1 MAAGT
6 MTDDA
11 WFAQHTDGAPPRL
24 RERADAFFRNTAPDA
39 LPRRLAIAANA
50 ALTTASGATS
60 REAALDLL
68 AADALITLALLAAGE
83 RNPASLAVEARAL
96 RDVAG

>member
-1 MAAGT
+1 

-11 WFAQHTDGAPPRL
+11 WFAAHTDGAPARL
-24 RERADAFFRNTAPDA
+24 RERADEFFRNTEPVA

-83 RNPASLAVEARAL
+83 RDPASLAVEARAL
-96 RDVAG
+96 RELAA